1 MIQSNIVEK
10 NFSPAEGAMEILTA
24 TITPTKPDAQ
34 DAKRTLISGKLG
46 RFASY
51 LSFPNQGSVV
61 LDYLKLILGF
71 NFVLLFR
78 EHS

>member
-24 TITPTKPDAQ
+24 TITPMKPDAQ
-34 DAKRTLISGKLG
+34 DAKRKLISGKLG

-51 LSFPNQGSVV
+51 LSFPNQ
-61 LDYLKLILGF
+61 
-71 NFVLLFR
+71 
-78 EHS
+78 